1 MSGPVAP
8 KDPEKDRSYFYIM
21 KEKETFGSL
30 QTQVKIIRL
39 ATMDFSIEPR
49 SREQRLQRR
58 IIRHLTHV
66 LIPIFHSMTE
76 PVMTV

>member
-30 QTQVKIIRL
+30 QTQGEYQGGESSLSTR
-39 ATMDFSIEPR
+39 
-49 SREQRLQRR
+49 
-58 IIRHLTHV
+58 
-66 LIPIFHSMTE
+66 
-76 PVMTV
+76 VMEGLKAVRK

>member
-30 QTQVKIIRL
+30 QTQGESSLSTR
-39 ATMDFSIEPR
+39 
-49 SREQRLQRR
+49 
-58 IIRHLTHV
+58 
-66 LIPIFHSMTE
+66 
-76 PVMTV
+76 VMEGLKAVRK